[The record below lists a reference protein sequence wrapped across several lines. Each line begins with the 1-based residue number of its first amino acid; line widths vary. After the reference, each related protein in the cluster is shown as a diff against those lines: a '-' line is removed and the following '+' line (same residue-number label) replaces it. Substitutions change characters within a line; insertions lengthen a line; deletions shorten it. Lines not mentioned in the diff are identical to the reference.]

1 MIRLLNLTLVLV
13 TGLVCL
19 GVYRIAEEARIAAI
33 ELRQT
38 KVAIAQE
45 NQSFTVLGAEWASLT
60 QPARIQLLA
69 ERYLKLDERP
79 AAQLASLG
87 QLPPKFIPQPENA
100 IRNAN
105 AVVPQ
110 TSTQQRPLFGTAPA
124 SLRVQPALT
133 TQPLFH
139 AGT

>member
-19 GVYRIAEEARIAAI
+19 GVYRIAEEARIAAV
-33 ELRQT
+33 ELRAT
-38 KVAIAQE
+38 RVAIAQE

-60 QPARIQLLA
+60 QPARIQVLA
-69 ERYLKLDERP
+69 NLYLKLDERP

-87 QLPPKFIPQPENA
+87 QLPPRFIPRPENA

-110 TSTQQRPLFGTAPA
+110 TATQQRPLLGTSPA
-124 SLRVQPALT
+124 SLPVQPALT
-133 TQPLFH
+133 AQSLFH